1 MKRRRSFVSLGI
13 LPENQTPMSALLDLT
28 QPPPTVRNRARLALV
43 VLGLLG
49 ITGTPAGS
57 QTAAAPFTLITVERQ
72 ESLPTVMFDEQRMVM
87 LNDLAAPFALTF
99 GTEQQANRLT
109 ILKDDT
115 VMVLTADDGIV
126 SVDGRLVSLPSP
138 PVKSNGAWFVPIEF
152 IGQALALIPGPRV
165 ELRRRSE
172 LVVIGD
178 ILVPQVVARYRHD
191 RSQSQLRLM
200 ITPASE
206 HIIEHTDDSLVL
218 TFEADGLD
226 LVVAEFV
233 PDDRLIG
240 LRRDDDRPGL
250 TLEFGDA
257 FDTYTSATTPALGGG
272 IELTI
277 DLHILDTVAAASI
290 TPETPI
296 TPLPASDP
304 IPDPDIPALPVF
316 SGPPTIRAVAIDP
329 GHGGADTGT
338 RGPGGTLEK
347 EITLNIARR
356 LRTAIERQLGLRV
369 ILTRAGDATIPLD
382 ERAAVAN
389 NSRADLF
396 ISLHAN
402 ASVRETATGAEV
414 FHLGSA
420 EYDSEASNAFG
431 LTGQAVPVIGGG
443 VRVLDIVPWEM
454 AQLRF
459 VDHSARWAQIVTE
472 ELSRQI
478 PMSRRGLQQAP
489 FRVLV
494 GANMPAALIEM
505 GFISNPDQET
515 QLASPAF
522 QSAIVNGLLRG
533 IIRYRDELE
542 RGIAPPSQDL
552 GSTSDNDR
560 TRSTIQ

>member
-1 MKRRRSFVSLGI
+1 
-13 LPENQTPMSALLDLT
+13 MSALLNT
-28 QPPPTVRNRARLALV
+28 TPPPSIVHTCTSLTLLV
-43 VLGLLG
+43 FSLLG
-49 ITGTPAGS
+49 ITGAPAGS
-57 QTAAAPFTLITVERQ
+57 QTAAAPFTLFTAEKQ
-72 ESLPTVMFDEQRMVM
+72 EPLPTVMFDEQRMVM
-87 LNDLAAPFALTF
+87 LNDLATPFGLTF
-99 GTEQQANRLT
+99 GVEQQANRLT
-109 ILKDDT
+109 VLKGDT

-138 PVKSNGAWFVPIEF
+138 PVERNGAWFVPVEF

-191 RSQSQLRLM
+191 SSQSQLRLM
-200 ITPASE
+200 ITPASK
-206 HIIEHTDDSLVL
+206 HAIERSGDSLVL
-218 TFEADGLD
+218 TLEADGLD
-226 LVVAEFV
+226 LVVSEFL

-240 LRRDDDRPGL
+240 LQHNEDRPSL
-250 TLEFGDA
+250 TLELGDA
-257 FDTYTSATTPALGGG
+257 FDTYTSTATPALGGG
-272 IELTI
+272 IELVI
-277 DLHILDTVAAASI
+277 DLHVPEEPAAASG
-290 TPETPI
+290 TPEAPI
-296 TPLPASDP
+296 TPLSAGDP
-304 IPDPDIPALPVF
+304 IPDTDTDIPALPAF
-316 SGPPTIRAVAIDP
+316 SAPPTIRAVAIDP

-347 EITLNIARR
+347 EITLNVARR

-369 ILTRAGDATIPLD
+369 ILTRSGDAMVPLD

-420 EYDSEASNAFG
+420 EYDSETRNAFG
-431 LTGQAVPVIGGG
+431 LSSQAIPMVGGG

-459 VDHSARWAQIVTE
+459 VDHSARWAQILTE

-505 GFISNPDQET
+505 GFISNPGQET
-515 QLASPAF
+515 QLASTAF

-542 RGIAPPSQDL
+542 RGITPPSQNL
-552 GSTSDNDR
+552 GATGDDGQP
-560 TRSTIQ
+560 RSTIQ

>member
-1 MKRRRSFVSLGI
+1 
-13 LPENQTPMSALLDLT
+13 MSALLNIT
-28 QPPPTVRNRARLALV
+28 PPPSIVRTGTRLTVLV
-43 VLGLLG
+43 VSLLG
-49 ITGTPAGS
+49 ITGAPAGS
-57 QTAAAPFTLITVERQ
+57 QTAAAPFTLFTAEKQ
-72 ESLPTVMFDEQRMVM
+72 EPLPTVMFDEQRMVM
-87 LNDLAAPFALTF
+87 LNDLATPFDLTF
-99 GTEQQANRLT
+99 GVEQQANRLT
-109 ILKDDT
+109 VLRGDT

-138 PVKSNGAWFVPIEF
+138 PVERNGAWFVPVEF

-191 RSQSQLRLM
+191 SSQSQLRLM

-206 HIIEHTDDSLVL
+206 HAIERMGDSLVL
-218 TFEADGLD
+218 TLEADGLD
-226 LVVAEFV
+226 LVVSEFL

-240 LRRDDDRPGL
+240 LQRNEDRPSL
-250 TLEFGDA
+250 TLELGDA

-272 IELTI
+272 IELVI
-277 DLHILDTVAAASI
+277 DLHVPKTPAAASG
-290 TPETPI
+290 TPEAPI
-296 TPLPASDP
+296 TPLPAGDP
-304 IPDPDIPALPVF
+304 VPDTDIPALPSF
-316 SGPPTIRAVAIDP
+316 SAPPTIRAVAIDP

-347 EITLNIARR
+347 EITLNVARR

-369 ILTRAGDATIPLD
+369 ILTRSGDAMVPLD

-420 EYDSEASNAFG
+420 EYDSETRNAFG
-431 LTGQAVPVIGGG
+431 LSSQAIPMVGGG

-459 VDHSARWAQIVTE
+459 VDHSARWAQILTE

-505 GFISNPDQET
+505 GFISNPGQET
-515 QLASPAF
+515 QLASTAF

-542 RGIAPPSQDL
+542 RGITPPSQNL
-552 GSTSDNDR
+552 GATGDDGQP
-560 TRSTIQ
+560 RSTIQ

>member
-1 MKRRRSFVSLGI
+1 
-13 LPENQTPMSALLDLT
+13 MSALLNFT
-28 QPPPTVRNRARLALV
+28 PSTVRTGTRLTLLV
-43 VLGLLG
+43 FSLLG
-49 ITGTPAGS
+49 ITGAPAGS
-57 QTAAAPFTLITVERQ
+57 QTAAAPFTLITAERQ
-72 ESLPTVMFDEQRMVM
+72 EPLPTVMFDEQRMVT
-87 LNDLAAPFALTF
+87 LNDLTTPFGLTF
-99 GTEQQANRLT
+99 GAKRQANRLT
-109 ILKDDT
+109 VLKGDT

-138 PVKSNGAWFVPIEF
+138 PVERNGTWFVPVEF

-191 RSQSQLRLM
+191 SSQSQLRLM

-206 HIIEHTDDSLVL
+206 HAIERTGDSLVL

-226 LVVAEFV
+226 LVVSEFL

-240 LRRDDDRPGL
+240 LQRNEDRPGL
-250 TLEFGDA
+250 TLELGDA

-272 IELTI
+272 IELVI
-277 DLHILDTVAAASI
+277 DLHVPEAPAAASG
-290 TPETPI
+290 TPEAPI
-296 TPLPASDP
+296 TPLPAGDP
-304 IPDPDIPALPVF
+304 IPDTDIPALPAF
-316 SGPPTIRAVAIDP
+316 SAPPTIRAVAIDP

-347 EITLNIARR
+347 EITLNVARR

-369 ILTRAGDATIPLD
+369 ILTRSGDAMVPLD

-420 EYDSEASNAFG
+420 EYDSQTRNAFG
-431 LTGQAVPVIGGG
+431 LSSQAIPMVGGG
-443 VRVLDIVPWEM
+443 ARVLDIVPWEM

-459 VDHSARWAQIVTE
+459 VDHSARWAQIITE
-472 ELSRQI
+472 ELSRQV

-505 GFISNPDQET
+505 GFISNPGQET
-515 QLASPAF
+515 QLASTAF
-522 QSAIVNGLLRG
+522 QSAIVNGLLRS

-542 RGIAPPSQDL
+542 RGITPPSQNL
-552 GSTSDNDR
+552 GSTGDDDQP
-560 TRSTIQ
+560 RSTIQ